1 MSHLQASELFS
12 VKDRVIVV
20 TGGGSGT
27 NTLIAHPKINPTNNH
42 LPPGLGRTIAHA
54 LAVNGVSKVFVL
66 GRREETLRETAA
78 QAPDIIIPVKCDVCS
93 KQSLDAAYEAIA
105 AQTSHVDVLFANSG
119 IMGPD
124 MPSPKPKA
132 DGSLPS
138 ITEVRDQLYN
148 VPMAEFTNVMD
159 VNVMGVYYTVLAF
172 LPLLEAANLKRP
184 APQPGVLTAPTS
196 QVVITGSLAGFNR
209 RPPFS
214 YAYNVSKAAVH
225 HLTKMFATTFT
236 PYNIRVNGISPGLYQ
251 SEMAQHVFV
260 DNGVHDSGISEGSF
274 PTEMIPLTRA
284 GSQQDFAGL
293 VVWMTSASGG
303 YLNGNILLTDGGRL
317 SVVPSTY

>member
-12 VKDRVIVV
+12 VKGRVVVV
-20 TGGGSGT
+20 TGGGS
-27 NTLIAHPKINPTNNH
+27 
-42 LPPGLGRTIAHA
+42 GLGRTIAHA

-66 GRREETLRETAA
+66 GRREEALQQTAT
-78 QAPDIIIPVKCDVCS
+78 QDPNVIIPVKCDVSS
-93 KQSLDAAYEAIA
+93 KESLDAAYEAIA
-105 AQTSHVDVLFANSG
+105 AQTDHVDVLFANSG

-124 MPSPKPKA
+124 MPMPKPKA
-132 DGSLPS
+132 DGSMPS

-159 VNVMGVYYTVLAF
+159 VNVTGVYYTVLAF
-172 LPLLEAANLKRP
+172 LPLLEAANSKRA
-184 APQPGVLTAPTS
+184 APQPNVLSEPTP
-196 QVVITGSLAGFNR
+196 QVILTGSLAGFNR
-209 RPPFS
+209 KPPYS

-225 HLTKMFATTFT
+225 HLTKMFSTTFT
-236 PYNIRVNGISPGLYQ
+236 SYNIRFNGISPGLYQ
-251 SEMAQHVFV
+251 SEMAQHSFN
-260 DNGVHDSGISEGSF
+260 DNGVPDAGISDGSF
-274 PTEMIPLTRA
+274 PVDMIPLTRA

-317 SVVPSTY
+317 SVMPSTY